1 MFKELKV
8 IKLLVILGLLITLL
22 YSIKPEK
29 LAGLYII
36 TNKSSYEKGDTL
48 RLFFKTGVSL
58 DYAGEVSIKNI
69 VTDKVVSELKVEFKN
84 QGITESNIIEKG
96 FGTGYST
103 ETIIDDKFVPGIY
116 SVDNVTTFIVS
127 NNNKSDITIVYPYI
141 SSLLLE
147 SYDSENALNSE
158 VRSVSQLRSVS
169 IDKFTDNWLPFFKW
183 LEDNYQV
190 NYITDLQLENLSNYK
205 KSKCLFVY
213 GNSAFWTKKMKSSFL
228 RYYDNGADVLV
239 ASTYLMNN
247 VIWNDEKN
255 NRLLFNEEGTQ
266 NGFTSWRAADGSP
279 VLEEVGMSYTLGSK
293 GFRTS
298 RFSIK
303 NDNHALFCNISDS
316 IVELSLAEFIGYPLK
331 APNVYYE
338 GFDFFNVDLIATS
351 AIDGF
356 NDRTL
361 GMLELKKDSLS
372 GTIISLGTSE
382 WAEQEGFKTKG
393 SLFKIAQNAAAYLI
407 QF

>member
-147 SYDSENALNSE
+147 SYKSENALNSE

-303 NDNHALFCNISDS
+303 NDNHALFSNVSDS
-316 IVELSLAEFIGYPLK
+316 IFELSLAQFIGYPLT
-331 APNVYYE
+331 ATNSYYH

>member
-36 TNKSSYEKGDTL
+36 TNKSSYENGDTL
-48 RLFFKTGVSL
+48 RLFFKTGVSI
-58 DYAGEVSIKNI
+58 DYAGEISIKNI
-69 VTDKVVSELKVEFKN
+69 VTDKVVSELIVDFKN

-96 FGTGYST
+96 FSQGYSM
-103 ETIIDDKFVPGIY
+103 EIIIDDKFVPGIY
-116 SVDNVTTFIVS
+116 SVGNVTTFIVS
-127 NNNKSDITIVYPYI
+127 NPNKSDITIVYPYI

-147 SYDSENALNSE
+147 SYESENALNSE
-158 VRSVSQLRSVS
+158 VSSISQFRSIS

-205 KSKCLFVY
+205 RSKCLFVY
-213 GNSAFWTKKMKSSFL
+213 GYSAFWTKKMKSSFL
-228 RYYDNGADVLV
+228 SYYDNGADVLV

-255 NRLLFNEEGTQ
+255 NRLLFNEDGTQ

-279 VLEEVGMSYTLGSK
+279 ILEEVGMSYALGSK

-298 RFSIK
+298 RFAIK
-303 NDNHALFCNISDS
+303 NQNHALFSNVSDS
-316 IVELSLAEFIGYPLK
+316 IVELSLAEFTGYPLTES
-331 APNVYYE
+331 NSYCEEFV
-338 GFDFFNVDLIATS
+338 FFNAELIATS
-351 AIDGF
+351 AIDSL
-356 NDRTL
+356 NDRAL
-361 GMLELKKDSLS
+361 GILELKKDSLS
-372 GTIISLGTSE
+372 GTIISLGSGE
-382 WAEQEGFKTKG
+382 WAEQEAFENKG
-393 SLFKIAQNAAAYLI
+393 SLFQIAQNAAAYLI
-407 QF
+407 QL